1 MPEELQET
9 ARLAERYARR
19 SMMSSDAR
27 YSLLNPAVWQGVQE
41 RQRALIGLLNRHKP
55 AELKDLRVLEIGC
68 GSGSNLLEL
77 LRLGFDPRNLVANEL
92 LPERSEVARRN
103 LPDAVA
109 LHEGNALELDLPT
122 NSFDI
127 VFQSTVFTS
136 ILDDAFQVRLAHRM
150 WGWVRPTGGVLWYDF
165 TFDNPHNPDV
175 RGVPLRRVKALFP
188 HGTIDSISVTLA
200 PPISRLVCRLHP
212 GLYGIVNVLSFL
224 RTHVMCW
231 IGKAA

>member
-1 MPEELQET
+1 MHEDLPETE
-9 ARLAERYARR
+9 RIVERYGRR
-19 SMMSSDAR
+19 AASGTDIR
-27 YSLLNPAVWQGVQE
+27 YSMLNPAVWQSVQE
-41 RQRALIGLLNRHKP
+41 RQRALIKLLLRHRP
-55 AELKDLRVLEIGC
+55 MELKDLRVIEIGC
-68 GSGSNLLEL
+68 GSGTNLLEL
-77 LRLGFDPRNLVANEL
+77 VRLGFDPRNLVANEL
-92 LPERSEVARRN
+92 LPERAAFARRR

-109 LHEGNALELDLPT
+109 FHEGNALELALPT

-136 ILDDAFQVRLAHRM
+136 ILDNLFQTKLARRM
-150 WGWVRPTGGVLWYDF
+150 WEWVRPGGGVLWYDF